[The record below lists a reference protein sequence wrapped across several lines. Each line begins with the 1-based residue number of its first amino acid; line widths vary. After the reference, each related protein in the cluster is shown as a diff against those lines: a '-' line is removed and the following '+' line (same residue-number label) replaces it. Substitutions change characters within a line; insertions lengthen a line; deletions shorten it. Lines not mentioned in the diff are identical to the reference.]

1 MIHNTD
7 YTSSYLKMSVFCR
20 KWNSNCFMPTPSR
33 SFQNCFRFV
42 FMKITFFENNTG
54 SDWVW
59 NHCFPGSI
67 PSRNLTASW
76 SIPRCSEYSPDL
88 GFMDSKASGKV
99 CKNLLYYLY
108 IVNYF
113 QRSRYI
119 FGERKW
125 KGWREKL
132 SINQNPNC
140 IIVNHVFQETLINRS
155 PDKLYPDKIIAR
167 FWLMLHRN

>member
-42 FMKITFFENNTG
+42 FMKIAFFENNTG

-76 SIPRCSEYSPDL
+76 YLPWCSEYSPDL
-88 GFMDSKASGKV
+88 GFMVSKAGGKGY
-99 CKNLLYYLY
+99 KKYLY
-108 IVNYF
+108 IINYF

-119 FGERKW
+119 FDERKMERMTR
-125 KGWREKL
+125 KI
-132 SINQNPNC
+132 SINQNPKL
-140 IIVNHVFQETLINRS
+140 HNRKS
-155 PDKLYPDKIIAR
+155 C
-167 FWLMLHRN
+167 FSRNIDQ